1 VTSNINS
8 AAINE
13 NFPVAGQDND
23 TQVFRDNFDTI
34 KTSLLTANTEI
45 TALQAATEG
54 LALDAYDEVEAGV
67 HGSDFNN
74 RIIYSAV
81 LQNSFERKFDGGNIT
96 APLTIDYQNGNYQV
110 YRIGANITVDFLN
123 FPDGLGTS
131 KNGKVTLEL
140 YGDGG
145 VSTDAGQF
153 VTGSVYTITTVG
165 STNFTLVGASSNTI
179 GITFTATGTGS
190 GNGKAQLHRTLTFST
205 SGGTVIKKNAT
216 FPATFTLTSAES
228 SSGAGNPVII
238 EVWQNKSDRIFLNYV
253 GQFSS

>member
-1 VTSNINS
+1 MTSNINY

-34 KTSLLTANTEI
+34 KTSFQTAQTEV

-67 HGSDFNN
+67 YGSNFNN
-74 RIIYSAV
+74 RIIHSAV

-96 APLTIDYQNGNYQV
+96 APLTIDYENGNYQV
-110 YRIGANITVDFLN
+110 YRIGANTTIDFLN
-123 FPDGLGTS
+123 FPDDESVPS

-140 YGDGG
+140 YGDG
-145 VSTDAGQF
+145 TAR
-153 VTGSVYTITTVG
+153 TV
-165 STNFTLVGASSNTI
+165 
-179 GITFTATGTGS
+179 
-190 GNGKAQLHRTLTFST
+190 TFST

-216 FPATFTLTSAES
+216 FPTTFTLTSAEAAA
-228 SSGAGNPVII
+228 GAGNPVII
-238 EVWQNKSDRIFLNYV
+238 EVWKNKSDRLFLNYV

>member
-1 VTSNINS
+1 MTSNINS

-34 KTSLLTANTEI
+34 KTSLLTAYTEI

-54 LALDAYDEVEAGV
+54 LALDAYDEVAAGI

-81 LQNSFERKFDGGNIT
+81 LQNSFERKFDGGDIT

-131 KNGKVTLEL
+131 KNGKVTLEV
-140 YGDGG
+140 YGDG
-145 VSTDAGQF
+145 T
-153 VTGSVYTITTVG
+153 TRTI
-165 STNFTLVGASSNTI
+165 
-179 GITFTATGTGS
+179 
-190 GNGKAQLHRTLTFST
+190 TFST
-205 SGGTVIKKNAT
+205 SGATVIKKNAT

-228 SSGAGNPVII
+228 SAGAGNPVII

>member
-1 VTSNINS
+1 MTSNINS

-34 KTSLLTANTEI
+34 KTSLLTAYTEI

-54 LALDAYDEVEAGV
+54 LALDAYDEVAAGI

-123 FPDGLGTS
+123 FPEDGSVPS

-140 YGDGG
+140 YGDG
-145 VSTDAGQF
+145 
-153 VTGSVYTITTVG
+153 TT
-165 STNFTLVGASSNTI
+165 
-179 GITFTATGTGS
+179 
-190 GNGKAQLHRTLTFST
+190 RTVTFST
-205 SGGTVIKKNAT
+205 SGGTVIKKNDT

-228 SSGAGNPVII
+228 SAGAGNPVII
-238 EVWQNKSDRIFLNYV
+238 EVWKNKSDRLFLNYV

>member
-1 VTSNINS
+1 VTSNINY

-54 LALDAYDEVEAGV
+54 LALDAYDEVEAGI

-81 LQNSFERKFDGGNIT
+81 LQNSFERKFDGGTIT

-123 FPDGLGTS
+123 FPDDNSVPS

-140 YGDGG
+140 YSDG
-145 VSTDAGQF
+145 TAR
-153 VTGSVYTITTVG
+153 TV
-165 STNFTLVGASSNTI
+165 
-179 GITFTATGTGS
+179 
-190 GNGKAQLHRTLTFST
+190 TFST
-205 SGGTVIKKNAT
+205 SGGTVIKKNVT
-216 FPATFTLTSAES
+216 FPAPFTLTSAEAAA
-228 SSGAGNPVII
+228 GAGNPVII
-238 EVWQNKSDRIFLNYV
+238 EVWKNKSDRLFLNYV

>member
-1 VTSNINS
+1 MTSNINY

-34 KTSLLTANTEI
+34 KTSLQTANTEI

-74 RIIYSAV
+74 RIIYNAV
-81 LQNSFERKFDGGNIT
+81 LQNSFERKFDGGTIT
-96 APLTIDYQNGNYQV
+96 APLTIDYENGNYQV
-110 YRIGANITVDFLN
+110 YRIHANITVDFLN
-123 FPDGLGTS
+123 FPDDNS
-131 KNGKVTLEL
+131 VPFKNGKVTLEL
-140 YGDGG
+140 YSDG
-145 VSTDAGQF
+145 TAR
-153 VTGSVYTITTVG
+153 TV
-165 STNFTLVGASSNTI
+165 
-179 GITFTATGTGS
+179 
-190 GNGKAQLHRTLTFST
+190 TFST

-216 FPATFTLTSAES
+216 FPATLTLTSAEAAA
-228 SSGAGNPVII
+228 GAGNPVII
-238 EVWQNKSDRIFLNYV
+238 EVWKNKSDRLFLNYV

>member
-1 VTSNINS
+1 VTSNINY

-34 KTSLLTANTEI
+34 KTSFQTAQTEV

-67 HGSDFNN
+67 YGSNFNN
-74 RIIYSAV
+74 RIIHSAV

-96 APLTIDYQNGNYQV
+96 APLTIDYENGNYQV
-110 YRIGANITVDFLN
+110 YRIGANTTIDFLN
-123 FPDGLGTS
+123 FPDDESVPS

-140 YGDGG
+140 YGDG
-145 VSTDAGQF
+145 TAR
-153 VTGSVYTITTVG
+153 TV
-165 STNFTLVGASSNTI
+165 
-179 GITFTATGTGS
+179 
-190 GNGKAQLHRTLTFST
+190 TFST

-216 FPATFTLTSAES
+216 FPTTFTLTSAEAAA
-228 SSGAGNPVII
+228 GAGNPVII
-238 EVWQNKSDRIFLNYV
+238 EVWKNKSDRLFLNYV

>member
-1 VTSNINS
+1 MTSNINY

-34 KTSLLTANTEI
+34 KTSFQTAYTEV

-67 HGSDFNN
+67 YGSNFNN
-74 RIIYSAV
+74 RIIHSAV

-96 APLTIDYQNGNYQV
+96 APLTIDYENGNYQV
-110 YRIGANITVDFLN
+110 YRIGANTTIDFLN
-123 FPDGLGTS
+123 FPDDASVPS

-140 YGDGG
+140 YGDG
-145 VSTDAGQF
+145 TAR
-153 VTGSVYTITTVG
+153 TV
-165 STNFTLVGASSNTI
+165 
-179 GITFTATGTGS
+179 
-190 GNGKAQLHRTLTFST
+190 TFST

-216 FPATFTLTSAES
+216 FPAPFTLTSAEAAA
-228 SSGAGNPVII
+228 GAGNPVII
-238 EVWQNKSDRIFLNYV
+238 EVWKNKSDRLFLNYV

>member
-1 VTSNINS
+1 MTSNINY

-34 KTSLLTANTEI
+34 KTSLLTAYTEV

-54 LALDAYDEVEAGV
+54 LALDAYDEVAAGV
-67 HGSDFNN
+67 YGSNFNN

-96 APLTIDYQNGNYQV
+96 APLTIDYENGNYQV
-110 YRIGANITVDFLN
+110 YRIGANTTIDFLN
-123 FPDGLGTS
+123 FPNDESVPS

-140 YGDGG
+140 YGDG
-145 VSTDAGQF
+145 TAR
-153 VTGSVYTITTVG
+153 TV
-165 STNFTLVGASSNTI
+165 
-179 GITFTATGTGS
+179 
-190 GNGKAQLHRTLTFST
+190 TFST

-216 FPATFTLTSAES
+216 FPATFTLTSAEAAA
-228 SSGAGNPVII
+228 GAGNPVII
-238 EVWQNKSDRIFLNYV
+238 EVWKNKSDRLFLNYV

>member
-1 VTSNINS
+1 MTSNINS

-74 RIIYSAV
+74 RIIYNAV

-123 FPDGLGTS
+123 FPENLDGDGPS

-140 YGDGG
+140 YGDG
-145 VSTDAGQF
+145 TAR
-153 VTGSVYTITTVG
+153 TV
-165 STNFTLVGASSNTI
+165 
-179 GITFTATGTGS
+179 
-190 GNGKAQLHRTLTFST
+190 TFST

-216 FPATFTLTSAES
+216 FPATLTLTSAEAAA
-228 SSGAGNPVII
+228 GAGNPVII

>member
-1 VTSNINS
+1 MTSNINS

-54 LALDAYDEVEAGV
+54 LALDAYDEVAEGV
-67 HGSDFNN
+67 HGSNFNN
-74 RIIYSAV
+74 RIIYNAV
-81 LQNSFERKFDGGNIT
+81 LQNSFERKFDGGSIT
-96 APLTIDYQNGNYQV
+96 APLTIDYENGNYQV
-110 YRIGANITVDFLN
+110 YRIGATITVDFLN
-123 FPDGLGTS
+123 FPDDESNPS

-140 YGDGG
+140 YGDG
-145 VSTDAGQF
+145 
-153 VTGSVYTITTVG
+153 TT
-165 STNFTLVGASSNTI
+165 
-179 GITFTATGTGS
+179 
-190 GNGKAQLHRTLTFST
+190 RTVTFST

-216 FPATFTLTSAES
+216 FPATLTLTSAE
-228 SSGAGNPVII
+228 GAAGGGNPVII
-238 EVWQNKSDRIFLNYV
+238 EVWKNKSDRLFLNYV

>member
-1 VTSNINS
+1 MTSNINS

-34 KTSLLTANTEI
+34 KTSLLTAYTEI

-54 LALDAYDEVEAGV
+54 LALDAYDEVAAGI

-81 LQNSFERKFDGGNIT
+81 LQNSFERKFDGGDIT

-140 YGDGG
+140 YGDG
-145 VSTDAGQF
+145 T
-153 VTGSVYTITTVG
+153 TRTI
-165 STNFTLVGASSNTI
+165 
-179 GITFTATGTGS
+179 
-190 GNGKAQLHRTLTFST
+190 TFST
-205 SGGTVIKKNAT
+205 SGATVIKKNAT

-228 SSGAGNPVII
+228 SAGAGNPVII
-238 EVWQNKSDRIFLNYV
+238 EVWPEPIVLGEPIINIV
-253 GQFSS
+253 

>member
-34 KTSLLTANTEI
+34 KTSLLTAYTEI

-54 LALDAYDEVEAGV
+54 LALDAYDEVAAGI

-123 FPDGLGTS
+123 FPEDGSVPS

-140 YGDGG
+140 YGDG
-145 VSTDAGQF
+145 
-153 VTGSVYTITTVG
+153 TT
-165 STNFTLVGASSNTI
+165 
-179 GITFTATGTGS
+179 
-190 GNGKAQLHRTLTFST
+190 RTVTFST
-205 SGGTVIKKNAT
+205 SGGTVIKKNDT

-228 SSGAGNPVII
+228 SAGAGNPVII
-238 EVWQNKSDRIFLNYV
+238 EVWKNKSDRIFLNYV